1 MARSRQH
8 ENPSLPNC
16 RSRKPEEIGRR
27 SRRALTHAV
36 AHSQAVSI
44 VHGRLIGS
52 AFATAPVL
60 CLTLAK
66 WETVSGQFGGYLTLR
81 TLHFTHRGKLK
92 CPQPRWPPVQNLRP
106 LILLNFFLQP
116 VRTLHADTSILV
128 VIEVSASRRLYRYP
142 SAIEHS
148 LLSRSRPLRSVD
160 WGAAKGT

>member
-1 MARSRQH
+1 MQSARYPHSAWPSALILYPGPSGVGRPDVACREVAQT
-8 ENPSLPNC
+8 ESTPVSVDAVVETDARRTPLECAVGALEDLYAVFVDGEGIADGSEFDSLPNR

-66 WETVSGQFGGYLTLR
+66 WETVSGQFGGSLTPL
-81 TLHFTHRGKLK
+81 TQVVALFT
-92 CPQPRWPPVQNLRP
+92 
-106 LILLNFFLQP
+106 
-116 VRTLHADTSILV
+116 T
-128 VIEVSASRRLYRYP
+128 
-142 SAIEHS
+142 
-148 LLSRSRPLRSVD
+148 
-160 WGAAKGT
+160 